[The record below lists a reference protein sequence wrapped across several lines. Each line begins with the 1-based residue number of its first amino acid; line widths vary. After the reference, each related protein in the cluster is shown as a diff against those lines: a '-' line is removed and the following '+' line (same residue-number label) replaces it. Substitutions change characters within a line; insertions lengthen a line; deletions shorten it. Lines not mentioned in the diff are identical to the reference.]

1 MMRVCVHSGRDMV
14 VVVLLVYMTL
24 KVMVAVMAVV
34 MVVEVWRVV
43 VVGEGSDGGSDG
55 GSHGDGCGDGAD
67 DQGVFQQDISFFL
80 HLSVRSSSDWTR

>member
-24 KVMVAVMAVV
+24 KVMVAVMA
-34 MVVEVWRVV
+34 